1 MSRHIWMFD
10 NKSTRITTQAPTPVD
25 ELFFFPV
32 TVCIDIWLRLSSRPT
47 NNLYFIYIS
56 IVLTFF
62 KIVTFNKL
70 PCFVQPKSSNASVFF
85 FLFETPVEI
94 NTWVLSFH
102 QMHHTSLS
110 SSSPQI
116 SLLSEKNS
124 SHLLCH
130 HYQSSYRLSVMS
142 QRGIAPHCVL
152 QLTPSVHF
160 IEVQRMFSV

>member
-1 MSRHIWMFD
+1 MFD
-10 NKSTRITTQAPTPVD
+10 NKSIRINTQAPTPVD
-25 ELFFFPV
+25 ELFFCPV
-32 TVCIDIWLRLSSRPT
+32 TVCIDICLRLSSYKQ
-47 NNLYFIYIS
+47 LVFHIYLHRFNI
-56 IVLTFF
+56 L

-94 NTWVLSFH
+94 NTWLCHFIKCTIHLFH
-102 QMHHTSLS
+102 HHR
-110 SSSPQI
+110 QKYHYYQK
-116 SLLSEKNS
+116 KNS

>member
-1 MSRHIWMFD
+1 MFD
-10 NKSTRITTQAPTPVD
+10 NKSTRIKTQAPTPVD
-25 ELFFFPV
+25 ELFFCPV
-32 TVCIDIWLRLSSRPT
+32 TVCIDIWLRLSSYKQ
-47 NNLYFIYIS
+47 LVFHIYLHRFNI
-56 IVLTFF
+56 L

-70 PCFVQPKSSNASVFF
+70 PCFCATEVIKCISFFF

-94 NTWVLSFH
+94 NTWLLSFH

-116 SLLSEKNS
+116 SLFIRKKILASVMS
-124 SHLLCH
+124 SVTH

>member
-1 MSRHIWMFD
+1 M
-10 NKSTRITTQAPTPVD
+10 
-25 ELFFFPV
+25 
-32 TVCIDIWLRLSSRPT
+32 CIGIWLRLSSYKQ
-47 NNLYFIYIS
+47 LVFHIYLHRLNI
-56 IVLTFF
+56 L

-94 NTWVLSFH
+94 NTWLLSFH

-130 HYQSSYRLSVMS
+130 HYQYRAIGCQSCRSAVS
-142 QRGIAPHCVL
+142 RHIVFCSPFHWSP
-152 QLTPSVHF
+152 TN
-160 IEVQRMFSV
+160 VQCLVYHHNSLNRNVFSLH